1 MRKPC
6 NQKNRRNPGTVVIP
20 LFEIVVYPESRTKFQ
35 VDRAT
40 GDLLLE
46 AMKDENHAHAIG
58 LTVKSGTR
66 PQELTGESLYK
77 NGKPVPCR
85 LREPADDGYVICAEV
100 VQRVKDRLHMKKKG
114 GSLPRTN
121 RSRIS
126 LTSKTI

>member
-1 MRKPC
+1 M
-6 NQKNRRNPGTVVIP
+6 VIP

-46 AMKDENHAHAIG
+46 AMKDEKYAHAIG

-77 NGKPVPCR
+77 TGNLFHVAYVQ
-85 LREPADDGYVICAEV
+85 PADDGIC
-100 VQRVKDRLHMKKKG
+100 DL
-114 GSLPRTN
+114 RT
-121 RSRIS
+121 RSCS
-126 LTSKTI
+126 G